1 METKEQMLTPED
13 KLDTLSSFMI
23 RERNRWGMSGATMD
37 VKMGVGAKHVTTCE
51 YKGKGISPIYVRQ
64 SPTIL
69 NMNRRKVTIFHYH
82 CLVKLLQADRYKTIL
97 PLIAEMKRHTSP
109 GKKND
114 FPDVIEYIV
123 TEGPFIGAHRKPIY
137 KTIGEWR
144 RKEQQIYAGFR
155 EYVSHECTY
164 TQIGHIESNK
174 KYPNAEYF
182 AGASKLY
189 CHNLS
194 DVKELALVT
203 LAQMVSKPSS
213 NNLVTVCREMG
224 IDIYSTLAT
233 YLSIP
238 N

>member
-1 METKEQMLTPED
+1 MEVKKQVITPED
-13 KLDTLSSFMI
+13 KMDTLSSFMI
-23 RERNRWGMSGATMD
+23 RERNRWGMSGATMGI
-37 VKMGVGAKHVTTCE
+37 KMEVGVKHVTTCE

-64 SPTIL
+64 CPNIL
-69 NMNRRKVTIFHYH
+69 NMNRRKVTIFHYL
-82 CLVKLLQADRYKTIL
+82 CLVKLLQANRYKTIL

-109 GKKND
+109 GKKED
-114 FPDVIEYIV
+114 FQDVIEYIV
-123 TEGPFIGAHRKPIY
+123 TEGPMIGTHRKPTY

-144 RKEQQIYAGFR
+144 RKEKHIYTDFR
-155 EYVSHECTY
+155 EYVSHHCTY

-194 DVKELALVT
+194 EVKEFALVT
-203 LAQMVSKPSS
+203 LTQIVSKPSS
-213 NNLVTVCREMG
+213 DNLVKACWEMG